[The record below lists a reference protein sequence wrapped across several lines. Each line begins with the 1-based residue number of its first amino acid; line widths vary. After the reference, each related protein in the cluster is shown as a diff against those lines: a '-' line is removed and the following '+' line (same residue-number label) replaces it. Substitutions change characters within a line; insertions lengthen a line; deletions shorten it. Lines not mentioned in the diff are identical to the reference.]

1 MAEPKTSPA
10 PWRGLAAGIAGGLVA
25 SLAMDLFQ
33 KVWSAVLPPPKT
45 DGEPST
51 VRAAE
56 AISGSIGATID
67 KSEKPVAGQV
77 VHYAF
82 GAVLGGAYGLI
93 AEYAPRVTT
102 GFGTVFGAANALLF
116 DEGAVPAAGLSKPPT
131 EFPPATHAYSLASHL
146 LFGATTEGV
155 RRSAKAAMAR

>member
-33 KVWSAVLPPPKT
+33 KAWAAIVPMPKS
-45 DGEPST
+45 DDEPST

-56 AISGSIGATID
+56 AISGSIGATLD

-82 GAVLGGAYGLI
+82 GAVLGGAYGLL

-102 GFGTVFGAANALLF
+102 GFGTAFGAANAALF
-116 DEGAVPAAGLSKPPT
+116 DDVAVPAAGLSKPPT

-155 RRSAKAAMAR
+155 RKSARAAMAR